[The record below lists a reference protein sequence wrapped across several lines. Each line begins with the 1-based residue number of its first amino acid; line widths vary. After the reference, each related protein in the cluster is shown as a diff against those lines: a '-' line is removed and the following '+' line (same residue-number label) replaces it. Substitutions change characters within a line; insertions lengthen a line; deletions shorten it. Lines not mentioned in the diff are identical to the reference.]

1 LQAPPPELLGRRS
14 KNILLSLVLL
24 PMLAGL
30 LRDLTGQLQGRHVPV
45 DGWVL
50 LLVLLLM
57 PLAAGSLRRS
67 FQRYCC
73 RRRCLTAIRRAF
85 LAHADKLALNRAR
98 LVHPDDYG
106 LEDTGRWHA
115 HLDRFVQKLVLPQLK
130 PREQAFFSEHVHG
143 FAIALL
149 DEAAR
154 QKKLEALVAGRPAG
168 RLSGR
173 DFEQYCMEELRRQNW
188 RARPTAASGD
198 QGADIIA
205 EHKGRAV
212 VFQCKYHSAPIGNK
226 AVQEVAAARQ
236 YYQAQAACVVS
247 NQAYTRS
254 ARALAA
260 MNNVF
265 LIHYSELQGFR
276 RMAFAG

>member
-1 LQAPPPELLGRRS
+1 MVASLLQDVVAHLLGRQVEV
-14 KNILLSLVLL
+14 NGWAVLAILVL
-24 PMLAGL
+24 A
-30 LRDLTGQLQGRHVPV
+30 PV
-45 DGWVL
+45 
-50 LLVLLLM
+50 LV
-57 PLAAGSLRRS
+57 GSLRRS
-67 FQRYCC
+67 LGRYRC
-73 RRRCLTAIRRAF
+73 RRRCLAAVRRAY

-106 LEDTGRWHA
+106 LEDTEQWHA
-115 HLDRFVQKLVLPQLK
+115 HLDRFVRRIVLPQLR
-130 PREQAFFSEHVHG
+130 PRDQAYFTQHIHD

-154 QKKLEALVAGRPAG
+154 QKKLEALIAGRPVG
-168 RLSGR
+168 KLSGR

-198 QGADIIA
+198 QGADIVA

-226 AVQEVAAARQ
+226 AVQEVAAARH

-247 NQAYTRS
+247 NQDYTRS

-265 LIHYSELQGFR
+265 LIHYSELSGFR

>member
-1 LQAPPPELLGRRS
+1 LPAPIGHKARNTLLAL
-14 KNILLSLVLL
+14 ILL
-24 PMLAGL
+24 PMMAGLMQDLAGQMLGRPVQVNGWLLLAGL
-30 LRDLTGQLQGRHVPV
+30 LLAPLIGR
-45 DGWVL
+45 
-50 LLVLLLM
+50 
-57 PLAAGSLRRS
+57 SLGRSYRRH
-67 FQRYCC
+67 RA
-73 RRRCLTAIRRAF
+73 RRRCLGAVRRAF

-106 LEDTGRWHA
+106 VEDTDRWHA
-115 HLDRFVQKLVLPQLK
+115 HLDRFVRKLVVPQLK
-130 PREQAFFSEHVHG
+130 PREQAYFAQHFHV

-149 DEAAR
+149 DEAVR
-154 QKKLEALVAGRPAG
+154 QKKLEALETGKPAR
-168 RLSGR
+168 RLTGT
-173 DFEQYCMEELRRQNW
+173 DFEQYCMEVLRRQNW

-212 VFQCKYHSAPIGNK
+212 VFQCKYHSAPVGNK

-260 MNNVF
+260 TNNVF
-265 LIHYSELQGFR
+265 LIHYSELPGFR